1 MKRDYRVYL
10 RDILQAF
17 RDASQFLD
25 GFSYEEFIADRKTIS
40 AVVRELEIAGEA
52 TKQLPAS
59 IRKKYPQIPW
69 SDMAGMR
76 DKLIHFYFG
85 VDMEI
90 VWETVKVRVPKLEPA
105 NKMSSTIWNG
115 SDFVCPPR
123 TPVLPRR

>member
-17 RDASQFLD
+17 RNAQQFIEGL
-25 GFSYEEFIADRKTIS
+25 SYEKFITDRKTTS

-52 TKQLPAS
+52 TKQIPIS
-59 IRKKYPQIPW
+59 VRKKYPQIPW

-90 VWETVKVRVPKLEPA
+90 VWETVKVRLPELEPLI
-105 NKMSSTIWNG
+105 KH
-115 SDFVCPPR
+115 
-123 TPVLPRR
+123 VLSEIEKK

>member
-17 RDASQFLD
+17 RNASQFVKGL
-25 GFSYEEFIADRKTIS
+25 SYEKFITDRKTTS
-40 AVVRELEIAGEA
+40 AVIRELEIAGEA

-59 IRKKYPQIPW
+59 IRRKYPDIPW

-85 VDMEI
+85 VDTEI
-90 VWETVKVRVPKLEPA
+90 VWETVKVRIPELEPLIE
-105 NKMSSTIWNG
+105 K
-115 SDFVCPPR
+115 
-123 TPVLPRR
+123 VLADLEQ

>member
-17 RDASQFLD
+17 RNAQKFV
-25 GFSYEEFIADRKTIS
+25 GRMSYGKFITDRKTTS
-40 AVVRELEIAGEA
+40 AVIRELEIIGEA
-52 TKQLPAS
+52 AKQLPIS
-59 IRKKYPQIPW
+59 VRKKYPQIPW

-90 VWETVKVRVPKLEPA
+90 VWETVKVRIPKLEPL
-105 NKMSSTIWNG
+105 IE
-115 SDFVCPPR
+115 D
-123 TPVLPRR
+123 VLTDLEQQ

>member
-17 RDASQFLD
+17 RNAQQFVEGL
-25 GFSYEEFIADRKTIS
+25 SYEKFITDRKTIS

-59 IRKKYPQIPW
+59 FRRKYPDIPW

-90 VWETVKVRVPKLEPA
+90 VWETVKVRIPKLEGLIK
-105 NKMSSTIWNG
+105 N
-115 SDFVCPPR
+115 
-123 TPVLPRR
+123 VLSALEQ

>member
-17 RDASQFLD
+17 RNAQKFV
-25 GFSYEEFIADRKTIS
+25 GRMSYGKFITDRKTTS
-40 AVVRELEIAGEA
+40 AVIRELEIIGEA
-52 TKQLPAS
+52 AKQLPIS
-59 IRKKYPQIPW
+59 VRKKYPQIPW

-90 VWETVKVRVPKLEPA
+90 V
-105 NKMSSTIWNG
+105 
-115 SDFVCPPR
+115 
-123 TPVLPRR
+123 

>member
-1 MKRDYRVYL
+1 MKRDCGVYL

-17 RDASQFLD
+17 RNAQRFVG
-25 GFSYEEFIADRKTIS
+25 GFSYEEFINDRKTIS

-59 IRKKYPQIPW
+59 VRRKYPDIPW

-90 VWETVKVRVPKLEPA
+90 VWETVKVRISELEPLIE
-105 NKMSSTIWNG
+105 N
-115 SDFVCPPR
+115 
-123 TPVLPRR
+123 VLNELEQ